1 MHPDTKLIG
10 GHEFWLVG
18 ALAIQRS
25 GSGELIEYTHP
36 LPAGERPNR
45 YANGPFCRFGLPSAP
60 RAKGVYAVTVNAAIQ
75 YVGECADLAQRF
87 SSAGYGLISPRNCH
101 HDGQSTNCKLNS
113 RVLAA
118 AKTGSAAQVW
128 FRASN
133 DRKALEAE
141 LIASL
146 RPPWNGGTATRSA
159 DGDALTMS
167 PPRSPRIG
175 GAASRQA
182 VRSPTRDDGDFQKA
196 LSRRFVAAEA
206 EGLKLLQVGAGSLH
220 REVGGY
226 PGPRHR
232 MPSCCAA
239 MRAAMLH
246 GDRIVSAP
254 PKGNGASVIIEFCLP
269 RK

>member
-1 MHPDTKLIG
+1 MHPDTQKIG

-18 ALAIQRS
+18 TLAIQRS
-25 GSGELIEYTHP
+25 GSGELIEYSHP
-36 LPAGERPNR
+36 LPAGERRNR
-45 YANGPFCRFGLPSAP
+45 YADGPFCRFGLPSAP
-60 RAKGVYAVTVNAAIQ
+60 HAEGVYAVIVDSAIQ
-75 YVGECADLAQRF
+75 YVGECADLAQRY
-87 SSAGYGLISPRNCH
+87 SAAGYGLISPRNCH
-101 HDGQSTNCKLNS
+101 HDGQSTNCKLNA

-146 RPPWNGGTATRSA
+146 RPPWNGRVATTRA
-159 DGDALTMS
+159 DSDAPS
-167 PPRSPRIG
+167 HGSPRIPA
-175 GAASRQA
+175 AASPQVA
-182 VRSPTRDDGDFQKA
+182 RSPTREDDDFRKA
-196 LSRRFVAAEA
+196 LNARFVAAEA

-220 REVGGY
+220 REAGGY

-239 MRAAMLH
+239 MRATMQQ
-246 GDRIVSAP
+246 GDRIVNAP
-254 PKGNGASVIIEFCLP
+254 PKGNGASVIIEFRLP